1 MEGDE
6 MLAKNAER
14 KRIGCGGR
22 TQEDEYKQWR
32 GADG

>member
-1 MEGDE
+1 

-14 KRIGCGGR
+14 KHIACGGR